1 MVKIKDP
8 ELIDF
13 RSDFLTRPTETMIAA
28 MSEAA
33 RKPTAFGLRE
43 DANVQA
49 IESQAAQ
56 LLGKADA
63 LFCPT
68 CTQANQIAIH
78 LLTRPG
84 TSVIAIEDAHIFTS
98 EGGALSALSG
108 VVPRPVSGKYGV
120 IDESDLRIA
129 LRPGDTQR
137 SSATLLV
144 LENTHV
150 RSGGCVVSNPAMQ
163 AAYTMARDA
172 KLPVH
177 LDGSRLANAALFAN
191 TTMAELAA
199 GSASVAMSM
208 NKGLGAPLGAVLAG
222 STEFINQAEI
232 VRQRFGGGWRPA
244 GIMAAAARVALDDW
258 EARLGRDHVH
268 AKQLALALH
277 EIGGV
282 NIDLKQVQTNL
293 VLAQFEGLDADS
305 LVVALAEQGILAI
318 EFSPTHVRLAL
329 YHDLGEPE
337 IAQCVESFRKI
348 AAQIR
353 H

>member
-84 TSVIAIEDAHIFTS
+84 TGVIAIEDAHIFTS

-293 VLAQFEGLDADS
+293 VLAQVEGLDADS